1 MALRLEHPTEGNVLF
16 RGHDIANMTRDM
28 MKEYRASVQAVFQDP
43 WSSLNP
49 RMRAGAFIAEP
60 LIINTTL
67 RGRALRERVQELL
80 IAVGL
85 EAAAMDNFPHQFS
98 GGMRQRVAIA
108 RALALQ
114 PALIV
119 LDEPVSSLDVSVR
132 AEIMNLLKDLQ
143 DRHGMAYL
151 LIAHD
156 LATVRYLAHA
166 VIVMYLGQIVEK
178 APAESLFSRPYHP
191 YTHALMSAALPAR
204 PGQHEEG
211 LVLHG
216 ELPSATNPPK
226 GCRFHTRCWLRQK
239 KGNPSRCVD
248 EAPPLRQVGEDH
260 LASCHYAEEL
270 MWEVPSP

>member
-1 MALRLEHPTEGNVLF
+1 
-16 RGHDIANMTRDM
+16 
-28 MKEYRASVQAVFQDP
+28 
-43 WSSLNP
+43 
-49 RMRAGAFIAEP
+49 
-60 LIINTTL
+60 
-67 RGRALRERVQELL
+67 
-80 IAVGL
+80 
-85 EAAAMDNFPHQFS
+85 MDNFPHQFS

-211 LVLHG
+211 ACASRRASISDKS
-216 ELPSATNPPK
+216 P
-226 GCRFHTRCWLRQK
+226 QK
-239 KGNPSRCVD
+239 VVAFTLAVGFDRRKANPSRCVD